1 MCFTVN
7 TKAKR
12 PRLRT
17 VWKVVKLHVNG
28 ALRSEIARTTLCYNY
43 PGSIIKRTPRQAPTS
58 TSGFASNRVLAQSG
72 IYVYLSKSYAVKRT
86 YPAWTFDGAG
96 LVLLKLEVDPA
107 DWLHTSD
114 DGVMATYDKVTVAES
129 QPAIEWF

>member
-12 PRLRT
+12 PRRRT

-28 ALRSEIARTTLCYNY
+28 SLRSWIARTTLCYNY

-58 TSGFASNRVLAQSG
+58 ASTFASNRVLAQSG
-72 IYVYLSKSYAVKRT
+72 IYVYLSKSDAVERIP
-86 YPAWTFDGAG
+86 PAWSEDAAG
-96 LVLLKLEVDPA
+96 SVLLKLEVDPA

-129 QPAIEWF
+129 QPEIEWF